1 MLGCRFRVGRRAGAA
16 GGWDLWEVSWPPF
29 GESPPGAWGKSEAKI
44 ELASATMRRAAIAAL
59 LLHASLVAAFAPHH
73 SVRRRHAPLR
83 GTFRDAQREL
93 MDGGAEVELS
103 GDALLAEAMALDF
116 IAANVEM
123 RSPRCVAGVAVKNAG
138 RSIAD
143 VGAKFRNKGG
153 LELAAYAMDEAGVY
167 MGEAAKALN
176 KLDDAGAAPASRAAA
191 AVAGALSRT
200 GKGLYEQCTDA
211 TGAGLLEAAAAY
223 EALAGALGG
232 VAALAGAKPKM
243 VAGAARL
250 RDGGDVLT
258 GAAVEVAAPKKPRR
272 W

>member
-1 MLGCRFRVGRRAGAA
+1 
-16 GGWDLWEVSWPPF
+16 
-29 GESPPGAWGKSEAKI
+29 
-44 ELASATMRRAAIAAL
+44 MRRAAAAAL
-59 LLHASLVAAFAPHH
+59 LLNASLVAAFAPHR
-73 SVRRRHAPLR
+73 SARRRHAPPLL

-167 MGEAAKALN
+167 MGEAAKALG

-191 AVAGALSRT
+191 DVAGALSRT
-200 GKGLYEQCTDA
+200 GKGLYDQSPES